1 MPFGG
6 FDSPITYLL
15 IILIILILFGAKKIP
30 EMMHGLGKGISE
42 FKRGTR
48 EATDDLQ
55 RAINAEPKPQQ
66 PAATAAVAEA
76 PQPAEP
82 AEADS
87 DEAKPAG

>member
-1 MPFGG
+1 
-6 FDSPITYLL
+6 
-15 IILIILILFGAKKIP
+15 
-30 EMMHGLGKGISE
+30 MHGLGKGISE

-55 RAINAEPKPQQ
+55 RAISAEPKPQQ
-66 PAATAAVAEA
+66 PAAPAVAEA

-82 AEADS
+82 GEADS